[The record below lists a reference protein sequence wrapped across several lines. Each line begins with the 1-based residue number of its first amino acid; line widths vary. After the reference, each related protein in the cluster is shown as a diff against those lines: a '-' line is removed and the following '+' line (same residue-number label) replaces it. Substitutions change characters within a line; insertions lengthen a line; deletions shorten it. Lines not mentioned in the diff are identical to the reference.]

1 MLLDEI
7 KTTGSPFDV
16 IRRKYLAKLFT
27 YTRRNVIV
35 YYSGWLQKQ
44 GLIRQGILGYSVD
57 DEDKTGFMSA
67 IHQMDRTKGL
77 DLILHTPGGDIA
89 AAESLVEY
97 LRSMFGRNIRV
108 IIPQMAM
115 SAGTMIACASDEI
128 ILGRHSSIGP
138 IDPQVNGIPAHGV
151 IEEFN
156 RALSEITTN
165 NIAAAVWQPI
175 IAKYNP
181 TLIGEC
187 EKVIK
192 WSEEIVHE
200 WLVTGMFADDE
211 DKEAKAD
218 RVVRELGDHA
228 LTKSHNRHYSIQH
241 ARDIGLKVSSL
252 EEDSK
257 LQDLVLSVHH
267 ACMLTLD
274 GTPAIKIIENHKGV
288 ALIKSVS
295 QG

>member
-1 MLLDEI
+1 M
-7 KTTGSPFDV
+7 T
-16 IRRKYLAKLFT
+16 FT
-27 YTRRNVIV
+27 HTRRNVII

-44 GLIRQGILGYSVD
+44 ALIRQGVLGHSID

-67 IHQMDRTKGL
+67 IHQMNRSKGI

-89 AAESLVEY
+89 AAESLVDY

-108 IIPQMAM
+108 IVPQMAM

-128 ILGRHSSIGP
+128 VLGRHSSIGP

-151 IEEFN
+151 IEEFGK
-156 RALSEITTN
+156 ALSDITTN

-175 IAKYNP
+175 IAKYSP

-187 EKVIK
+187 EKAIK
-192 WSEEIVHE
+192 WSEKIVHD
-200 WLVTGMFADDE
+200 WLVTGMFADDA
-211 DKEAKAD
+211 DKVAKAD
-218 RVVRELGDHA
+218 RVVKELGDHA
-228 LTKSHNRHYSIQH
+228 LTKTHNRHFSIDY
-241 ARDIGLKVSSL
+241 ARDIGLKVSAL
-252 EEDSK
+252 EDDPK

-288 ALIKSVS
+288 ALIKNISINHK
-295 QG
+295 